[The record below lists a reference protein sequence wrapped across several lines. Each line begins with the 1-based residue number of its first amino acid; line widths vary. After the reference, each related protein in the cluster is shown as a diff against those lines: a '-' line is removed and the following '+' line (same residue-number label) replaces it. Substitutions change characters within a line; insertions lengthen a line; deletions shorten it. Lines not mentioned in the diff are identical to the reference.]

1 MATRSCP
8 TCGTQYVATVR
19 RCIDCDASLVDEAA
33 PTAKSERAETARS
46 STEIQDQ
53 DQGRELAYAL
63 EGWGNQLKVTLEGM
77 LDRAGIARVWEAGTL
92 VFPTVHQAAV
102 DRLIATLEGG
112 DLVEP
117 DDDLPRVAL
126 EIEGLDAD
134 RQADLDAKLIASGL
148 AYAWDDQGDLVILE
162 DDEDAVLVIID
173 DVLADDT
180 DDDDDDPLASQAA
193 LSDLFVAVDRLM
205 KKPGDPTLARPVTV
219 AVAHLARRPV
229 PYGFS
234 ASDFEELVAQGQ
246 DLVRLIDPTHGLNP
260 VSDVVPSDGS
270 EPPEPIEAPPDDEVT
285 EELLAESNEL
295 DQEFDEQVA
304 ILTRELRDRL
314 AELV

>member
-19 RCIDCDASLVDEAA
+19 RCIDCDASLVDDVVATDDTEA
-33 PTAKSERAETARS
+33 SRS
-46 STEIQDQ
+46 SAQPEAG
-53 DQGRELAYAL
+53 GRQLTYAL

-77 LDRAGIARVWEAGTL
+77 LDRASVPRVWEAGAL
-92 VFPTVHQAAV
+92 VVPAVHEATV

-112 DLVEP
+112 EVTDIE
-117 DDDLPRVAL
+117 DDLPRVAL

-148 AYAWDDQGDLVILE
+148 AYAWDDEGDLVILE

-173 DVLADDT
+173 DVLDDDADDHEG
-180 DDDDDDPLASQAA
+180 DPLDGQAA

-205 KKPGDPTLARPVTV
+205 KKPTDPALARPVTV
-219 AVAHLARRPV
+219 AVKRVARLPV

-234 ASDFEELVAQGQ
+234 MAAWKELIAEGH
-246 DLVRLIDPTHGLNP
+246 DLVRLVDPAHGLDSE
-260 VSDVVPSDGS
+260 SDVVAPEGS
-270 EPPEPIEAPPDDEVT
+270 GEIDEGDWEPLDDEIEVF
-285 EELLAESNEL
+285 E
-295 DQEFDEQVA
+295 QEFDEQVA
-304 ILTRELRDRL
+304 LLTRNLRDHL
-314 AELV
+314 ADLV